1 MIFTVAVHSPPYAA
15 SANHH
20 ALQFCRAALAAGH
33 NIARV
38 FFYHEGVYTAL
49 SAQVPP
55 QGESD
60 PLSEWQALAQSHDI
74 ELAVCIANALKRG
87 VLSDEEQA
95 RYDRA
100 AGTLAEP
107 FELVG
112 LGQLID
118 AITRSDRYIEFPA

>member
-1 MIFTVAVHSPPYAA
+1 MIFTVAVHNPPYAT

-20 ALQFCRAALAAGH
+20 ALQFCRAALTAGH

-49 SAQVPP
+49 NAQVAP
-55 QGESD
+55 QDEGD
-60 PLSEWQALAQSHDI
+60 LLAQWQTLADTHDI

-87 VLSDEEQA
+87 VLSNEEQT
-95 RYDRA
+95 RYDKA
-100 AGTLAEP
+100 AATLAAP

-118 AITRSDRYIEFPA
+118 AIASSDRYIEFPA